1 MNVSEDHKPTAASA
15 DQQHDGSAASVAR
28 GPESAT
34 DLRPRADRRTDP
46 ERIVGSSDFLTLVRQ
61 RERGKLKIYIGS
73 AAGTGKTYRMLQEA
87 HDLRR
92 RGVDIVV
99 GFVETHNRA
108 ETDAQIGDLEVVPR
122 NTIEYRGVTLEEMDV
137 DAVIARHP
145 EVAIVD
151 ELAHTNVPGA
161 RNGKRWQ
168 DVMLLLDEGI
178 NVITAV
184 NVQHIESLNDV
195 LERELGVTIRETLP
209 DWVVGQADQ
218 VVNLDISA
226 EDLRQR
232 LREGKIYH
240 ADKIQTA
247 LANFFTDEN
256 LTTLRE
262 LALREV
268 ASSVDR
274 SREEIVRRTE
284 GGLAARR
291 AVDRVMACLSS
302 NPPLSRVLLRKASRI
317 AGRLNTDWFC
327 VYVQTAN
334 ERADRIDST
343 LQRHLVDNIQLAQ
356 SLGAEV
362 VKLEGEDVA
371 ATLVRFAR
379 ERGVTLAIVG
389 ETRRSRWYRLRRGS
403 IVERL
408 MAARAG
414 LDVLVVSAADEA
426 ELRTT
431 RERRGDFGSDE

>member
-1 MNVSEDHKPTAASA
+1 MTMA
-15 DQQHDGSAASVAR
+15 G
-28 GPESAT
+28 T
-34 DLRPRADRRTDP
+34 
-46 ERIVGSSDFLTLVRQ
+46 SDFLALVRQ
-61 RERGKLKIYIGS
+61 RERGKLKVYIGS

-92 RGVDIVV
+92 RGIDVVV
-99 GFVETHNRA
+99 GFVEPHRRA
-108 ETDAQIGDLEVVPR
+108 ETQAQIEDLEVVPR
-122 NTIEYRGVTLEEMDV
+122 KQIAYRGVTLEEMDV

-145 EVAIVD
+145 QVALVD
-151 ELAHTNVPGA
+151 ELAHTNVPGV

-168 DVMLLLDEGI
+168 DVLLLLEEGI

-184 NVQHIESLNDV
+184 NVQHLESLNDV

-218 VVNLDISA
+218 VINLDISA

-274 SREEIVRRTE
+274 SREEIVRRQESGRAPT
-284 GGLAARR
+284 RR
-291 AVDRVMACLSS
+291 TVDRVMVCLSS
-302 NPPLSRVLLRKASRI
+302 DPPLSRVLLRKASRI

-327 VYVQTAN
+327 VYVQTPN

-343 LQRHLVDNIQLAQ
+343 IQRHLVDNIQLAQ

-362 VKLEGEDVA
+362 VKLVGEDVA
-371 ATLVRFAR
+371 ATLVRFAA

-389 ETRRSRWYRLRRGS
+389 ETRRSRWHRLRRGS
-403 IVERL
+403 IVDRL
-408 MAARAG
+408 MEAHTG
-414 LDVLVVSAADEA
+414 LDVLVVSADETEPRGNA
-426 ELRTT
+426 
-431 RERRGDFGSDE
+431 RE

>member
-1 MNVSEDHKPTAASA
+1 MVAMSDDASRV
-15 DQQHDGSAASVAR
+15 H
-28 GPESAT
+28 
-34 DLRPRADRRTDP
+34 DRRSDP
-46 ERIVGSSDFLTLVRQ
+46 QRTPGTSDFLALMRQ
-61 RERGKLKIYIGS
+61 RERGRLKVYIGS

-92 RGVDIVV
+92 RGVDVVV
-99 GFVETHNRA
+99 GFVEPHKRA
-108 ETDAQIGDLEVVPR
+108 ETEAQIGNLEVVPR
-122 NTIEYRGVTLEEMDV
+122 NKIEYRGVTLEEMDV
-137 DAVIARHP
+137 DGVIARRP
-145 EVAIVD
+145 QVAIVD

-168 DVMLLLDEGI
+168 DVLLLLEEGI

-184 NVQHIESLNDV
+184 NVQHLESLNDV
-195 LERELGVTIRETLP
+195 LERELGVTIRETVP

-218 VVNLDISA
+218 VINLDISA

-232 LREGKIYH
+232 LRDGKIYH

-274 SREEIVRRTE
+274 SREEIVRRQEYGDATP
-284 GGLAARR
+284 ARR
-291 AVDRVMACLSS
+291 TVDRVMACLSS
-302 NPPLSRVLLRKASRI
+302 DPPLSRVLLRKASRI
-317 AGRLNTDWFC
+317 AGRLNSDWFC
-327 VYVQTAN
+327 VYVQTPH

-362 VKLEGEDVA
+362 VKLDGTDVA
-371 ATLVRFAR
+371 ATLLRFAA

-389 ETRRSRWYRLRRGS
+389 ETRRSRWHRLRRGS
-403 IVERL
+403 IVDRL
-408 MAARAG
+408 MQAHTG
-414 LDVLVVSAADEA
+414 LDVLVVSAEEA
-426 ELRTT
+426 EPRLG
-431 RERRGDFGSDE
+431 RERRLELRSDE

>member
-1 MNVSEDHKPTAASA
+1 MERCRISSESEATNLTTSDDP
-15 DQQHDGSAASVAR
+15 R
-28 GPESAT
+28 PE
-34 DLRPRADRRTDP
+34 RRTDP
-46 ERIVGSSDFLTLVRQ
+46 ARVPGGSDFLALVRQ

-99 GFVETHNRA
+99 GFVETHKRA
-108 ETDAQIGDLEVVPR
+108 ETDAQIGGLEVVPR
-122 NTIEYRGVTLEEMDV
+122 TKIEYRGVTLEEMDV
-137 DAVIARHP
+137 DGVIARHP

-151 ELAHTNVPGA
+151 ELAHTNVPGT

-168 DVMLLLDEGI
+168 DVLLLLDEGV

-284 GGLAARR
+284 SGGLAARR

-302 NPPLSRVLLRKASRI
+302 DPPLSRVLLRKASRI

-327 VYVQTAN
+327 VYVQTPG

-371 ATLVRFAR
+371 AALVRFAR

-408 MAARAG
+408 MSARGG
-414 LDVLVVSAADEA
+414 LDVLVVSAADEGD
-426 ELRTT
+426 LRTT
-431 RERRGDFGSDE
+431 RERRGDLGSDE

>member
-1 MNVSEDHKPTAASA
+1 MSESERRSDP
-15 DQQHDGSAASVAR
+15 AR
-28 GPESAT
+28 APGA
-34 DLRPRADRRTDP
+34 
-46 ERIVGSSDFLTLVRQ
+46 SDFLALVRQ
-61 RERGKLKIYIGS
+61 RERGKLKVYIGS

-92 RGVDIVV
+92 RGVDVVV
-99 GFVETHNRA
+99 GFVETHRRA
-108 ETDAQIGDLEVVPR
+108 ETESQIGDLEVVGR
-122 NTIEYRGVTLEEMDV
+122 RKIAYRGVTLEEMDV
-137 DAVIARHP
+137 DGVIARRP
-145 EVAIVD
+145 QVAIVD

-168 DVMLLLDEGI
+168 DVLLLLDEGI

-184 NVQHIESLNDV
+184 NVQHLESLNDV
-195 LERELGVTIRETLP
+195 LERELGVTIRETVP

-218 VVNLDISA
+218 VINLDISS

-274 SREEIVRRTE
+274 SREEIVRRLE
-284 GGLAARR
+284 AGGATPARR
-291 AVDRVMACLSS
+291 TVDRVMACLSS
-302 NPPLSRVLLRKASRI
+302 DPPLSRVLLRKASRI
-317 AGRLNTDWFC
+317 AGRLNSDWFC
-327 VYVQTAN
+327 VYVQRPD
-334 ERADRIDST
+334 ESPDRIDST
-343 LQRHLVDNIQLAQ
+343 VQRHLVDNIQLAQ

-362 VKLEGEDVA
+362 VKLQGEDVA
-371 ATLVRFAR
+371 AALVRFAA

-403 IVERL
+403 IVDRL
-408 MAARAG
+408 MEAHIG
-414 LDVLVVSAADEA
+414 LDVLVVSAADES
-426 ELRTT
+426 ET
-431 RERRGDFGSDE
+431 RGIPRGRRDDFGSDE